1 VVVKTLPNQDV
12 TSGTTRITNPIPQ
25 IGTSGNTCLVRRKC
39 RAAKKATVA
48 SVNAT
53 HNGFREVT

>member
-1 VVVKTLPNQDV
+1 
-12 TSGTTRITNPIPQ
+12 
-25 IGTSGNTCLVRRKC
+25 LVRRKC